1 METSLLNDPAFWLLI
16 AFVIPLVTRVPIA
29 ISLGLS
35 ALLVG
40 WWWDMG
46 VDMLSYNFFAGVAK
60 VPLLA
65 IPFFILA
72 GFIMERAG
80 IASRI
85 VLLVETLVG
94 DMTGGL
100 AIATVGVATFWGAV
114 SGSGPATVAALG
126 LILIPAMVKSGY
138 DKPFAAATV
147 SVTSGLAIVIPPSIA
162 FIVYGGIADV
172 SVPALFAAG
181 FVPGVVV
188 AGFLAISV
196 FLTSRKKGYRGKP
209 RTMPIHKAL
218 REAFWGVMT
227 PVVILGG
234 IYGGVFTPTEAAAV
248 AIFYGL
254 FVGVFIYRTINKF
267 SILVEVLVE
276 SVKATAVIMFVVTCA
291 GLYAWVASTVGLVE
305 RGAAVLLSLSDNPW
319 VLLLFINVILFI
331 AGMLLD
337 AISIYYVLL
346 PFLLPI
352 MAHFGWDPVWF
363 GVMMTINLALGQVT
377 PPVAVNLYVGAKI
390 SGLTMEQITPP
401 VLPMLLAAALAL
413 VVIVLFPDI
422 TLFLPRMLGL

>member
-1 METSLLNDPAFWLLI
+1 MASSFYQDPAFWLLT
-16 AFVIPLVTRVPIA
+16 AFVIPLIIRVPIA
-29 ISLGLS
+29 ISLGVS
-35 ALLVG
+35 ALAVS

-46 VDMLSYNFFAGVAK
+46 VNMLSYNFFAGIAK

-80 IASRI
+80 IAARI
-85 VLLVETLVG
+85 VQLVEALVG
-94 DMTGGL
+94 NMTGGL
-100 AIATVGVATFWGAV
+100 AIATVSVATFWGAV

-126 LILIPAMVKSGY
+126 LILVPAMVRNGY
-138 DKPFAAATV
+138 DTPFAAATISV
-147 SVTSGLAIVIPPSIA
+147 SSGLAIVIPPSIA
-162 FIVYGGIADV
+162 FIVYGGIANV

-181 FVPGVVV
+181 FLPGIVV
-188 AGFLAISV
+188 ALFLILSV
-196 FLTSRKKGYRGKP
+196 FLTSRKKGYRGNQNH
-209 RTMPIHKAL
+209 ISIAKAF

-254 FVGVFIYRTINKF
+254 FVGIFIYKTFNSI
-267 SILVEVLVE
+267 SILFEVLVE
-276 SVKATAVIMFVVTCA
+276 SVKSTAVIMFVVTCA

-305 RGAAVLLSLSDNPW
+305 RGAAVLLALSDNPW
-319 VLLLFINVILFI
+319 ILLLLINVILFI
-331 AGMLLD
+331 SGMLLD

-352 MAHFGWDPVWF
+352 VTHFHWDPVWF
-363 GVMMTINLALGQVT
+363 GVMMTINLAVGQVT

-390 SGLTMEQITPP
+390 SNLTMEQITPP
-401 VLPMLLAAALAL
+401 VMPMLLAVMAALAI
-413 VVIVLFPDI
+413 IVAFPEI
-422 TLFLPRMLGL
+422 TLFLPQRLGL

>member
-1 METSLLNDPAFWLLI
+1 METSLFNDPAFWLLI

-181 FVPGVVV
+181 FVPGIIV
-188 AGFLAISV
+188 AGFLGVSV

-209 RTMPIHKAL
+209 RTMPIRKAL
-218 REAFWGVMT
+218 REAFWGVMK
-227 PVVILGG
+227 LKM
-234 IYGGVFTPTEAAAV
+234 
-248 AIFYGL
+248 
-254 FVGVFIYRTINKF
+254 R
-267 SILVEVLVE
+267 
-276 SVKATAVIMFVVTCA
+276 
-291 GLYAWVASTVGLVE
+291 
-305 RGAAVLLSLSDNPW
+305 
-319 VLLLFINVILFI
+319 
-331 AGMLLD
+331 
-337 AISIYYVLL
+337 
-346 PFLLPI
+346 
-352 MAHFGWDPVWF
+352 
-363 GVMMTINLALGQVT
+363 
-377 PPVAVNLYVGAKI
+377 KI
-390 SGLTMEQITPP
+390 R
-401 VLPMLLAAALAL
+401 
-413 VVIVLFPDI
+413 
-422 TLFLPRMLGL
+422 PRK

>member
-1 METSLLNDPAFWLLI
+1 MDFAFLHDPAFWLLI
-16 AFVIPLVTRVPIA
+16 AFVVPLLFRVPIA

-35 ALLVG
+35 AILVT

-80 IASRI
+80 IAARI
-85 VLLVETLVG
+85 VLLAETLVG
-94 DMTGGL
+94 NMTGGL
-100 AIATVGVATFWGAV
+100 AIATVGVATLWGAV

-126 LILIPAMVKSGY
+126 IILVPAMVRSGY
-138 DKPFAAATV
+138 DKPFAAAAMSV
-147 SVTSGLAIVIPPSIA
+147 SSGLAIVIPPSIA

-181 FVPGVVV
+181 ILPGVVV
-188 AGFLAISV
+188 ALFLMISV
-196 FLTSRKKGYRGKP
+196 YLTSRRRGYRGAESGVP
-209 RTMPIHKAL
+209 VGRAL
-218 REAFWGVMT
+218 RDAFWGIMT

-254 FVGVFIYRTINKF
+254 FVGVFIYRTINSF
-267 SILVEVLVE
+267 SILLDVLVE
-276 SVKATAVIMFVVTCA
+276 AVKATAVIMFVVTCA

-305 RGAAVLLSLSDNPW
+305 RGAMVLLSLSDNPW

-363 GVMMTINLALGQVT
+363 GVMMTINLAVGQVT

-390 SGLTMEQITPP
+390 SNLTMEEITPP
-401 VLPMLLAAALAL
+401 VLPMLVAAMLAL
-413 VVIVLFPDI
+413 IVIVAFPGI
-422 TLFLPRMLGL
+422 TLFLPQVLGF